1 METETG
7 RKIVF
12 DSGTAIPS
20 IDKEIIVENQF
31 QGLHQIKFIYGEE
44 VFKFKIDTKSFIEKI
59 IVFFNQNQE
68 LECEIVTKE
77 GVFELEQ
84 VFDSEDNKLITLK

>member
-1 METETG
+1 M
-7 RKIVF
+7 V
-12 DSGTAIPS
+12 IPS

-31 QGLHQIKFIYGEE
+31 PEVRQIKFVFGEE
-44 VFKFKIDTKSFIEKI
+44 VFKFRIDTRLFIEKI

-77 GVFELEQ
+77 NVIELQ
-84 VFDSEDNKLITLK
+84 QIFDNLNDKLITIKLD